1 MEISL
6 YLSNFGRFEA
16 FLWSLSVQ
24 EPYVSGVIE
33 LGVWI
38 VVWFATKELQYS
50 VEKTV
55 CIIDS
60 VRTKKLISTHEISVV
75 KISLVSRSEDT
86 ETPFGRVR

>member
-1 MEISL
+1 MFPVSL
-6 YLSNFGRFEA
+6 NLEFE
-16 FLWSLSVQ
+16 LWFDSF
-24 EPYVSGVIE
+24 SG
-33 LGVWI
+33 
-38 VVWFATKELQYS
+38 ATVGE
-50 VEKTV
+50 TV